1 MVKIG
6 VDIGGT
12 SIKIGIID
20 GSKVIAST
28 SVPSLNNMVVKSI
41 EDGIK
46 KLLSDN
52 NLMIKDITVIG
63 VTIPGPVVN
72 HMADETVNLALEN
85 RDLRSALSKKF
96 KGAKIVVLNDANAAA
111 IGESNLTNKK
121 HRISCFV
128 TLGTGVGGGVIYDDK
143 LLDGFSG
150 VGFEIGHIPIGSN
163 FNLTCGCGNKDCLE
177 TVCSAKGL
185 SNLYK
190 KLKSDQNSTL
200 TSRSNAKDIFDA
212 AKAGDKFALRIT
224 DVWAQYLAKGLY
236 VVALTANPSVIII
249 GGGISKAGEF
259 LLNKVKDKFDNY
271 LVFKSLKKTEI
282 VLAKLG
288 NDAGMIGAVKFAEMI

>member
-6 VDIGGT
+6 IDIGGT
-12 SIKIGIID
+12 SIKIGVID
-20 GSKVIAST
+20 GSKVMASI
-28 SVPSLNNMVVKSI
+28 SVPSRNNMIVKSI
-41 EDGIK
+41 EEGIK
-46 KLLSDN
+46 KLLKDN
-52 NLMIKDITVIG
+52 KLMVKDVTIIG
-63 VTIPGPVVN
+63 VTLPGPVVN
-72 HMADETVNLALEN
+72 HMVYETVNLALEN
-85 RDLRSALSKKF
+85 RDLRSALSKTF

-111 IGESNLTNKK
+111 IGESILNNKK

-128 TLGTGVGGGVIYDDK
+128 TLGTGVGGGVIYDGK

-163 FNLTCGCGNKDCLE
+163 FNLACGCGNKDCLE

-190 KLKSDQNSTL
+190 KLKSDQKSTL

-236 VVALTANPSVIII
+236 IVALTANPSVIII

-259 LLNKVKDKFDNY
+259 LLNKVKDKFNNY
-271 LVFKSLKKTEI
+271 VSFKSLKKTEI

>member
-6 VDIGGT
+6 IDIGGT
-12 SIKIGIID
+12 SIKIGVID
-20 GSKVIAST
+20 GSKVMASI
-28 SVPSLNNMVVKSI
+28 SVPSRNNMIVKSI
-41 EDGIK
+41 EEGIK
-46 KLLSDN
+46 KLLKDN
-52 NLMIKDITVIG
+52 KLMVKDVTIIG
-63 VTIPGPVVN
+63 VTLPGPVVN
-72 HMADETVNLALEN
+72 HMVDETVNLALEN
-85 RDLRSALSKKF
+85 RDLRSALSKTF

-111 IGESNLTNKK
+111 IGESILNNKK

-128 TLGTGVGGGVIYDDK
+128 TLGTGVGGGVIYDGK

-163 FNLTCGCGNKDCLE
+163 FNLECGCGNKDCLE

-190 KLKSDQNSTL
+190 KLKSDQKSTL

-236 VVALTANPSVIII
+236 IVALTANPSVIII

-259 LLNKVKDKFDNY
+259 LLNKVKDKFNNY
-271 LVFKSLKKTEI
+271 VSFKSLKKTEI

>member
-1 MVKIG
+1 MIKIG

-12 SIKIGIID
+12 SIKIGIIN
-20 GSKVIAST
+20 GIKVIDSI
-28 SVPSLNNMVVKSI
+28 SVPSRDNMIVKSI

-46 KLLSDN
+46 QLLTNNKLV
-52 NLMIKDITVIG
+52 IKDVTTIG
-63 VTIPGPVVN
+63 VTLPGPVVN
-72 HMADETVNLALEN
+72 HLVDETVNLALEN
-85 RDLRSALSKKF
+85 RDLRSALF
-96 KGAKIVVLNDANAAA
+96 KTFKYAKIVVLNDANAAA
-111 IGESNLTNKK
+111 IGESSLTNKK

-128 TLGTGVGGGVIYDDK
+128 TLGTGVGGGVIYDGK

-163 FNLTCGCGNKDCLE
+163 FNLACGCGNKDCLE

-185 SNLYK
+185 SNLFK
-190 KLKSDQNSTL
+190 KLKSDQKTTL
-200 TSRSNAKDIFDA
+200 SSHSNAKDIFDA

-259 LLNKVKDKFDNY
+259 LLNKVKEKFNDQAA
-271 LVFKSLKKTEI
+271 FKSLKKTEI

>member
-1 MVKIG
+1 MIKIG

-12 SIKIGIID
+12 SIKIGIIN
-20 GSKVIAST
+20 GIKVIDSI
-28 SVPSLNNMVVKSI
+28 SVPSRDNMIVKSI

-46 KLLSDN
+46 QLLTNNKLV
-52 NLMIKDITVIG
+52 IKDVTTIG
-63 VTIPGPVVN
+63 VTLPGPVVN
-72 HMADETVNLALEN
+72 HLVDETVNLALEN
-85 RDLRSALSKKF
+85 RDLRSALF
-96 KGAKIVVLNDANAAA
+96 KTFKYAKIVVLNDANAAA
-111 IGESNLTNKK
+111 IGESSLTNKK

-128 TLGTGVGGGVIYDDK
+128 TLGTGVGGGVIYDGK

-163 FNLTCGCGNKDCLE
+163 FNLACGCGNKDCLE

-185 SNLYK
+185 SNLFK
-190 KLKSDQNSTL
+190 KLKSDQKSTL
-200 TSRSNAKDIFDA
+200 TSHSNAKDIFDA

-259 LLNKVKDKFDNY
+259 LLNKVKDKFNDQAA
-271 LVFKSLKKTEI
+271 FKSLKKTEI

>member
-6 VDIGGT
+6 IDIGGT
-12 SIKIGIID
+12 SIKIGVID
-20 GSKVIAST
+20 GSKVMASI
-28 SVPSLNNMVVKSI
+28 SVPSRNNMIVKSI
-41 EDGIK
+41 EEGIK
-46 KLLSDN
+46 KLLKDN
-52 NLMIKDITVIG
+52 KLMVKDVTIIG
-63 VTIPGPVVN
+63 VTLPGPVVN
-72 HMADETVNLALEN
+72 HRVHETVNLALEN
-85 RDLRSALSKKF
+85 RDLRSALSKTF

-111 IGESNLTNKK
+111 IGESILNNKK

-128 TLGTGVGGGVIYDDK
+128 TLGTGVGGGVIYDGK

-163 FNLTCGCGNKDCLE
+163 FNLACGCGNKDCLE

-190 KLKSDQNSTL
+190 KLKSDQKSTL

-236 VVALTANPSVIII
+236 IVALTANPSVIII

-259 LLNKVKDKFDNY
+259 LLNKVKDKFNNY
-271 LVFKSLKKTEI
+271 VSFKSLKKTEI

>member
-1 MVKIG
+1 MV
-6 VDIGGT
+6 
-12 SIKIGIID
+12 
-20 GSKVIAST
+20 
-28 SVPSLNNMVVKSI
+28 
-41 EDGIK
+41 
-46 KLLSDN
+46 
-52 NLMIKDITVIG
+52 
-63 VTIPGPVVN
+63 
-72 HMADETVNLALEN
+72 DETVNLALEN
-85 RDLRSALSKKF
+85 RDLRLALSKTY

-111 IGESNLTNKK
+111 IGESSLNNKK
-121 HRISCFV
+121 HLISCFV
-128 TLGTGVGGGVIYDDK
+128 TLGTGVGGGVIYDGK

-190 KLKSDQNSTL
+190 KLKSDQKSTL
-200 TSRSNAKDIFDA
+200 TSHSNAKDIFDA

-236 VVALTANPSVIII
+236 IVALTANPSVIII

-259 LLNKVKDKFDNY
+259 LLNKVKDKFNNY
-271 LVFKSLKKTEI
+271 VVFNSLKKTEI

-288 NDAGMIGAVKFAEMI
+288 NDAGMIGAVKFGEMI

>member
-1 MVKIG
+1 MIKIG

-12 SIKIGIID
+12 SIKIGIINGIKIID
-20 GSKVIAST
+20 SI
-28 SVPSLNNMVVKSI
+28 SVPTRDNMIVKSI

-46 KLLSDN
+46 KLLN
-52 NLMIKDITVIG
+52 NNKMVINDVTTIG
-63 VTIPGPVVN
+63 VTLPGPVVN
-72 HMADETVNLALEN
+72 NLVDETVNLALEN
-85 RDLRSALSKKF
+85 RDLKSALSKTF
-96 KGAKIVVLNDANAAA
+96 KAAKIVVLNDANAAA
-111 IGESNLTNKK
+111 IGESSLTNKK

-128 TLGTGVGGGVIYDDK
+128 TLGTGVGGGVIYDGK

-185 SNLYK
+185 SNLFN
-190 KLKSDQNSTL
+190 KLKSDQKTTLNSQ
-200 TSRSNAKDIFDA
+200 SNAKDIFDA

-249 GGGISKAGEF
+249 GGGISNAGEF
-259 LLNKVKDKFDNY
+259 LLNKVKDKFNEQAA
-271 LVFKSLKKTEI
+271 FKSLKKTEI

-288 NDAGMIGAVKFAEMI
+288 NDAGMIGAVKYAEMI

>member
-1 MVKIG
+1 
-6 VDIGGT
+6 
-12 SIKIGIID
+12 
-20 GSKVIAST
+20 
-28 SVPSLNNMVVKSI
+28 
-41 EDGIK
+41 
-46 KLLSDN
+46 
-52 NLMIKDITVIG
+52 
-63 VTIPGPVVN
+63 VN
-72 HMADETVNLALEN
+72 HLVDETVNLALEN
-85 RDLRSALSKKF
+85 RDLRSALF
-96 KGAKIVVLNDANAAA
+96 KTFKYAKIVVLNDANAAA
-111 IGESNLTNKK
+111 IGESSLTNKK

-128 TLGTGVGGGVIYDDK
+128 TLGTGVGGGVIYDGK

-163 FNLTCGCGNKDCLE
+163 FNLACGCGNKDCLE

-185 SNLYK
+185 SNLFK
-190 KLKSDQNSTL
+190 KLKSDQKTTL
-200 TSRSNAKDIFDA
+200 SSHSNAKDIFDA

-259 LLNKVKDKFDNY
+259 LLNKVKEKFNAQ
-271 LVFKSLKKTEI
+271 VAFKSLKKTEI

>member
-1 MVKIG
+1 MI
-6 VDIGGT
+6 
-12 SIKIGIID
+12 
-20 GSKVIAST
+20 
-28 SVPSLNNMVVKSI
+28 VKSI

-46 KLLSDN
+46 KLLNDN
-52 NLMIKDITVIG
+52 KLIIKDVTIVG
-63 VTIPGPVVN
+63 VTLPGPVVN
-72 HMADETVNLALEN
+72 HMVDETVNLALEN
-85 RDLRSALSKKF
+85 RDLRSALF
-96 KGAKIVVLNDANAAA
+96 KTFKYAKIVVLNDANAAA
-111 IGESNLTNKK
+111 IGESSLTNKK

-128 TLGTGVGGGVIYDDK
+128 TLGTGVGGGVIYDGK

-190 KLKSDQNSTL
+190 KLKSDQKSTL

-236 VVALTANPSVIII
+236 IVALTANPSVIII

-259 LLNKVKDKFDNY
+259 LLNKVKDKFNNY
-271 LVFKSLKKTEI
+271 VVFNSLKKTEI

-288 NDAGMIGAVKFAEMI
+288 NDAGMIGAVKFGEMI